1 MATNRKFIRHSLRS
15 KLSWT
20 QEMELWLGPSHRGS
34 AFRSREELHQAWLT
48 HRDRLMTAWAKHGKR
63 PAGWWEFEAP
73 FPRPSGHEQ
82 SKLYEAGL
90 LGEEEAAALVS
101 EWRRQFERGYE
112 PHFFHCEGPG
122 RLFSGAVGRRK
133 HYAWADIPT
142 ELVKK
147 WSAEY
152 RRRSRI
158 IRRIKATKE
167 PHEEDVAGL

>member
-1 MATNRKFIRHSLRS
+1 
-15 KLSWT
+15 
-20 QEMELWLGPSHRGS
+20 MELWLGPSHRGS
-34 AFRSREELHQAWLT
+34 AFGSREELEQAWVT
-48 HRDRLMTAWAKHGKR
+48 HRDRLMALWGKHGQR
-63 PAGWWEFEAP
+63 PAAWWEFEAP
-73 FPRPSGHEQ
+73 FPRPYKRER

-90 LGEEEAAALVS
+90 LDEVERAEL
-101 EWRRQFERGYE
+101 ETWWREQYLRAWD

-158 IRRIKATKE
+158 IRRIKVTKE